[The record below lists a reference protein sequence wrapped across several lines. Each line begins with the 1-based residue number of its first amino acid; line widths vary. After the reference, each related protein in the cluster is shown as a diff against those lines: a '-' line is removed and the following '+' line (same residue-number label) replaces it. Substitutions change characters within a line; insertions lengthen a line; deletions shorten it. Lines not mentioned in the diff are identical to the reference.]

1 MASQIDR
8 VVSELRQQVLSGR
21 LRAGERVLEVQFSH
35 ELGVSRTPLRLAL
48 GELEKQGLLE
58 RLPTR
63 GYRVRSFTLDEVTA
77 ALEVRGTLEGM
88 AARLVAE
95 AGPHAA
101 TLKALQECVLQGRK
115 LIQEARRSDDQAFNT
130 TRWAAMNAQFHAALV
145 AAAGNPALA
154 SSLAHLGRTP
164 MVQPGELW
172 VSGDG
177 DRSRTLRFFERAQ
190 FDHEDVVQAIEAR
203 QGARA
208 EALMREHARRSA
220 ENKRALAATAMG
232 PSASMIASAVPSL

>member
-8 VVSELRQQVLSGR
+8 VVSELRTKILSGR
-21 LRAGERVLEVQFSH
+21 LRAGERVLEVQFSN

-95 AGPHAA
+95 AGVSQA
-101 TLKALQECVLQGRK
+101 TLHTLQGCVRLGRS
-115 LIQEARRSDDQAFNT
+115 LIERARHQNAPLDASQ
-130 TRWAAMNAQFHAALV
+130 WAEMNARFHGALV
-145 AAAGNPALA
+145 EASGNLALA
-154 SSLAHLGRTP
+154 SALEHLCKIP
-164 MVQPGELW
+164 MVRPGELW
-172 VSGDG
+172 VGGGDE
-177 DRSRTLRFFERAQ
+177 TLALGFVERAQ
-190 FDHEDVVQAIEAR
+190 FDHEDVVHALEGH

-208 EALMREHARRSA
+208 EYLMREHARRSA
-220 ENKRALAATAMG
+220 ENKRILAASPVG
-232 PSASMIASAVPSL
+232 PMLSTVAAAVPSL